1 MFDRFLNKASELLAT
16 GEPFVVATVVRYEA
30 PISAK
35 PGDKAIIH
43 AGGKM
48 WGWIGGGCSR
58 PVVIAEA
65 LKAMADGRPRLVRI
79 SPNAAPGEKDGTVD
93 YTMTCHSGGSL
104 DIYIEPVLAKPHIV
118 IMGRSPVAQTLAR
131 LGKDINYQISV
142 VAEADHETFPHADRI
157 AASLDEI
164 GVTPQ
169 CFLVVSTQGE
179 HDEEAVEAALT
190 SCAAY
195 VSFVASKVKAQKVA
209 EYLKGKDVA
218 AERLARLKAPAGLDI
233 LAASPEEI
241 AVSILAEI
249 IRTRGSKTQEAAD
262 TTAARTTIS
271 LPVTTT
277 QARDPICNMIVDTAK
292 AKHISDYRG
301 RKVYFCSAGCK
312 QSFDC
317 QPEKYAV

>member
-1 MFDRFLNKASELLAT
+1 MFDRFLNKASDLLAT
-16 GEPFVVATVVRYEA
+16 GEPFVVATVVRYVA
-30 PISAK
+30 PISGK

-43 AGGKM
+43 ANGKM

-65 LKAMADGRPRLVRI
+65 LKALADGRPRLVRI
-79 SPNAAPGEKDGTVD
+79 SPNAVPGEQDGTVD

-142 VAEADHETFPHADRI
+142 IADADHDTFPDADRI
-157 AASLDEI
+157 AASLGEI
-164 GVTPQ
+164 DVTPQ

-179 HDEEAVEAALT
+179 DDEEAVEAAL
-190 SCAAY
+190 SSDAAY

-209 EYLKGKDVA
+209 EYLKAEGVA

-233 LAASPEEI
+233 RAASPEEI
-241 AVSILAEI
+241 AASILAEI
-249 IRTRGSKTQEAAD
+249 IMARGSKIQEAAD
-262 TTAARTTIS
+262 TTVLR
-271 LPVTTT
+271 PVTTT
-277 QARDPICNMIVDTAK
+277 RARDPICNMMVDT
-292 AKHISDYRG
+292 
-301 RKVYFCSAGCK
+301 
-312 QSFDC
+312 
-317 QPEKYAV
+317 